1 MIFWR
6 RYIIK
11 PFDKAFTETIEQ
23 YAKEFF
29 EVLDRHPKA
38 ETPMLLTA
46 MTQVVKAFMNSPYAI
61 SNDMKRLYQAMDN
74 YLDENF
80 DANVTLT
87 FHCNDKSEEGNQ
99 L

>member
-1 MIFWR
+1 M
-6 RYIIK
+6 K
-11 PFDKAFTETIEQ
+11 PFDKKFTETIEQ

-29 EVLDRHPKA
+29 EVIDRHPKP

-46 MTQVVKAFMNSPYAI
+46 MTQIVKAYMNSPYAI
-61 SNDMKRLYQAMDN
+61 SNDMKQLYQAMDK

-87 FHCNDKSEEGNQ
+87 FHDDDKSKNGGN